1 MGIFCFGLS
10 HQTAAVDVR
19 ERFVIPGSAL
29 PDALMRLKSMPG
41 LDEVRGQLRSGFFR
55 EVLSKLENW
64 RRIPSVPAVGL
75 SVCPSPLSGSIRA

>member
-19 ERFVIPGSAL
+19 KRFVIPGPPL

-41 LDEVRGQLRSGFFR
+41 LHEGL
-55 EVLSKLENW
+55 
-64 RRIPSVPAVGL
+64 IVPDL
-75 SVCPSPLSGSIRA
+75 

>member
-19 ERFVIPGSAL
+19 KRFVIPGPAL

-41 LDEVRGQLRSGFFR
+41 LHDGL
-55 EVLSKLENW
+55 
-64 RRIPSVPAVGL
+64 IVPDL
-75 SVCPSPLSGSIRA
+75 